1 MAFAVLMGICRIF
14 YAKSLNK
21 ISLEKFLV
29 IGAVGCIGAYLL
41 IALPPLPVLILIGCA
56 VCGLFVG
63 ILWPGTFSSAAKA
76 LPYGGTTLFALLAL
90 AGDLG
95 CTAGPTLV
103 GFVSGMFGD
112 NLQVGLLTAI
122 VFPILA
128 LLTALLLLKRKKASG
143 MIDPEAQK

>member
-1 MAFAVLMGICRIF
+1 M
-14 YAKSLNK
+14 
-21 ISLEKFLV
+21 
-29 IGAVGCIGAYLL
+29 
-41 IALPPLPVLILIGCA
+41 IALPPLPVLNLIGCA

-112 NLQVGLLTAI
+112 NLQVGLLMAI

>member
-1 MAFAVLMGICRIF
+1 M
-14 YAKSLNK
+14 
-21 ISLEKFLV
+21 
-29 IGAVGCIGAYLL
+29 
-41 IALPPLPVLILIGCA
+41 
-56 VCGLFVG
+56 
-63 ILWPGTFSSAAKA
+63 
-76 LPYGGTTLFALLAL
+76 FALLAL